1 MIEKEKLITMVR
13 SVQNGDE
20 GAATQL
26 YETFRDSI
34 YYQIYKTVDNDV
46 ELAEDL
52 TQDTFIEILET
63 IGQLQEPAAFVT
75 WSKQIAYHKCTGYFK
90 KRKEILLDE
99 NEDGYSAF
107 DTVQEDREEF
117 IPDEALDK
125 EDLKQT
131 IQNMINDL
139 PEEQRSAI
147 LLRYFNEISVK
158 EIAQIQ
164 GVTEGTV
171 KSRLNYGRK
180 AIKQAVETYEKKNDI
195 KLHCAGVIPLL
206 LWFFRAYRVSN
217 GISITDTAAS
227 AYTITASAAEVT
239 AATTTAAAT
248 TASSAAVE
256 TGVGIGV
263 KAAGKAVATKAIA
276 AATAATVAVGGVAY
290 GIFAKPDIDTWQGYG
305 DVFYQSYQD
314 RRFEVTID
322 DMDNSYISGHLE
334 VSHLYEIEHDTEFE
348 GQGTEKDGRICYE
361 IVFETPRQGELTRA
375 EFSEAS
381 LEYDKKTQILYLDG
395 VDELDGLYEAI
406 LNPVDGKEKIIYQ
419 NKIWTG
425 QGENDF
431 RSSRSEDVHRFELLI
446 YEMRQSTI
454 RGRLRV
460 FYNGA
465 MDHESEFTGRGF
477 KEDGQIHYE
486 IKLNNPRTQKSLV
499 TLTMDNFWL
508 HYSISNNTF
517 EIPWPYHYQAVLYTS
532 DHQLE
537 ETVTTPPTTIPET
550 TEATEV
556 TETTQATA
564 PPASG
569 NSSESEYDEEPS
581 VSFEESVPAETE
593 PPFVIIITPVGDVL
607 EGDIEVPK
615 ETTGGNTSAE
625 TEPNTSDSASD
636 SVTSDTEEES
646 ADSATDPVTPDH
658 ADGDDSADSSGS
670 VSDSDSGSEESSGNS
685 GNLESPP
692 PMLDQGMGVVPGGT
706 GTVTGS
712 TDTSENNTP
721 DDTLGDENTGSSS
734 SGDDFVLI
742 ITPIGDP
749 VENLEGMEIPEG

>member
-13 SVQNGDE
+13 AVQNGDE

-99 NEDGYSAF
+99 NEDGYSVF

-131 IQNMINDL
+131 IQNMIREL

-180 AIKQAVETYEKKNDI
+180 AIRQAVENYEKKNDV

-227 AYTITASAAEVT
+227 AFTVTASAAEVT

-248 TASSAAVE
+248 ATASSAAVE
-256 TGVGIGV
+256 TGVGIGA
-263 KAAGKAVATKAIA
+263 KAAGSAITTKAIA

-305 DVFYQSYQD
+305 DVFYQSYED

-334 VSHLYEIEHDTEFE
+334 VSHLYDIEHDTEFE
-348 GQGTEKDGRICYE
+348 GQGTEKDGRIFYE
-361 IVFETPRQGELTRA
+361 IVFETPRQGELTDT
-375 EFSEAS
+375 EYYEAS

-395 VDELDGLYEAI
+395 TDELDGLYEAV
-406 LNPVDGKEKIIYQ
+406 LNPVDGKEKVIYQ

-425 QGENDF
+425 QGENNF
-431 RSSRSEDVHRFELLI
+431 RPSRSEDVHRFELLI
-446 YEMRQSTI
+446 YEMWQSTI
-454 RGRLRV
+454 SGRLRV
-460 FYNGA
+460 FYNGVL
-465 MDHESEFTGRGF
+465 DHESEFTGRGF
-477 KEDGQIHYE
+477 KEDSQIHYE
-486 IKLNNPRTQKSLV
+486 ISLSNPRTEKSIV
-499 TLTMDNFWL
+499 TLAMDNFWL
-508 HYSISNNTF
+508 HYSLSNNTF

-532 DHQLE
+532 DYELE
-537 ETVTTPPTTIPET
+537 ETIVTEPATIPET
-550 TEATEV
+550 TEVTEAMETTEV
-556 TETTQATA
+556 TEVIETTEVVQ
-564 PPASG
+564 PPVRTNESDNYKESFDSKTDISENAETSVES
-569 NSSESEYDEEPS
+569 NTDESEDFSDSGDVENSTDSSVGETTDTSTDASAGDTEPS
-581 VSFEESVPAETE
+581 EDASEDGDG
-593 PPFVIIITPVGDVL
+593 FVIIITPVGDPL
-607 EGDIEVPK
+607 DRTEDIPC
-615 ETTGGNTSAE
+615 
-625 TEPNTSDSASD
+625 
-636 SVTSDTEEES
+636 
-646 ADSATDPVTPDH
+646 
-658 ADGDDSADSSGS
+658 
-670 VSDSDSGSEESSGNS
+670 
-685 GNLESPP
+685 
-692 PMLDQGMGVVPGGT
+692 
-706 GTVTGS
+706 
-712 TDTSENNTP
+712 
-721 DDTLGDENTGSSS
+721 
-734 SGDDFVLI
+734 
-742 ITPIGDP
+742 
-749 VENLEGMEIPEG
+749 PEY